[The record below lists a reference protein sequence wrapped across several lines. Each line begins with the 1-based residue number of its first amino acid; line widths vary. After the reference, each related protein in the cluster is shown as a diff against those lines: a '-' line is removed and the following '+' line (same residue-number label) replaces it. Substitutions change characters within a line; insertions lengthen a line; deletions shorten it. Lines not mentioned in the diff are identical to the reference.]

1 MTLTSQK
8 KIETNKYELIVA
20 VGAEE
25 FGPAVDRAFRKN
37 IRRFNVPGF
46 RKGKAPK
53 AVVYKMYGEGV
64 FYEDAVN
71 ELYPKA
77 YQEAVNEA
85 KLEPVAYPKVEI
97 TQVDAGGFTFRAEV
111 VVKPEVQIGEYKGI
125 KAEKA
130 VKTVEESEISE
141 ELDRRRRRNAR
152 MLTVSD
158 RPAKE
163 GDTAVIDYEGFID
176 GVPFEGGKGEGHH
189 LRLGSGQFI
198 PGFEDQVAGHSTGEE
213 FDVNVTF
220 PEQYHEE
227 LKGKA
232 ATFKVKLLSIE
243 EEQLPELDDEFAKDI
258 SEFDTL
264 DALKADIREK
274 LQAQKDQQAQ
284 DAFENALVDQ
294 VIAGLTG
301 EIPSEMYDNKV
312 EEMMHDYEYRLQAQ
326 GIPME
331 MYLQYMGQTVESF
344 KESFR
349 EPAERQVKVRL
360 ALEKIVELEGIEPSE
375 EEVEAEYA
383 KLAEQYKGDV
393 EKLKASIPAA
403 EIKKDLAVQKAIDLV
418 RDNAVVTSA
427 EEEVQEEKPKKRAR
441 RTKKAAEESEEA

>member
-1 MTLTSQK
+1 MTLTSEK
-8 KIETNKYELIVA
+8 KIETNKHELIIT

-37 IRRFNVPGF
+37 IGRFNVPGF

-77 YQEAVNEA
+77 YQEALDEA
-85 KLEPVAYPKVEI
+85 KLEPVAYPKIEI
-97 TQVDAGGFTFRAEV
+97 TEVNSEGFTFRAEV
-111 VVKPEVQIGEYKGI
+111 VVKPEVEVGEYKGL
-125 KAEKA
+125 KAEKT
-130 VKTVEESEISE
+130 VKNVEDSDVDE

-176 GVPFEGGKGEGHH
+176 GVPFEGGKGENHH

-198 PGFEDQVAGHSTGEE
+198 PGFESQVEGHSTGEE
-213 FDVNVTF
+213 FEVNVTF
-220 PEQYHEE
+220 PEDYHKE
-227 LKGKA
+227 LKGKE
-232 ATFKVKLLSIE
+232 ATFKVKLNAIE

-264 DALKADIREK
+264 DALKADIRSK
-274 LQAQKDQQAQ
+274 LQEQREHEAQ
-284 DAFENALVDQ
+284 DAFEEALVSQ
-294 VIAGLTG
+294 VIEGLQG
-301 EIPSEMYDNKV
+301 EIPTEMYDNKV
-312 EEMMHDYEYRLQAQ
+312 EEMLRDYEYRLQAQ

-331 MYLQYMGQTVESF
+331 MYLQYMGQTVETF

-349 EPAERQVKVRL
+349 QSAERQVKIRL
-360 ALEKIVELEGIEPSE
+360 ALEKIVELEGIEPTAE
-375 EEVEAEYA
+375 EIEAEYQ
-383 KLAEQYKGDV
+383 KLAEQYKNDA
-393 EKLKASIPAA
+393 EQLKKAIPEA
-403 EIKKDLAVQKAIDLV
+403 ELKKDLAVQKAIDLV
-418 RDNAVVTSA
+418 RDNAVMTGS
-427 EEEVQEEKPKKRAR
+427 EEPEEKPKKRTR
-441 RTKKAAEESEEA
+441 RTKKAAEESAE

>member
-243 EEQLPELDDEFAKDI
+243 
-258 SEFDTL
+258 
-264 DALKADIREK
+264 
-274 LQAQKDQQAQ
+274 
-284 DAFENALVDQ
+284 
-294 VIAGLTG
+294 
-301 EIPSEMYDNKV
+301 
-312 EEMMHDYEYRLQAQ
+312 
-326 GIPME
+326 
-331 MYLQYMGQTVESF
+331 
-344 KESFR
+344 
-349 EPAERQVKVRL
+349 
-360 ALEKIVELEGIEPSE
+360 
-375 EEVEAEYA
+375 
-383 KLAEQYKGDV
+383 
-393 EKLKASIPAA
+393 
-403 EIKKDLAVQKAIDLV
+403 
-418 RDNAVVTSA
+418 
-427 EEEVQEEKPKKRAR
+427 
-441 RTKKAAEESEEA
+441 